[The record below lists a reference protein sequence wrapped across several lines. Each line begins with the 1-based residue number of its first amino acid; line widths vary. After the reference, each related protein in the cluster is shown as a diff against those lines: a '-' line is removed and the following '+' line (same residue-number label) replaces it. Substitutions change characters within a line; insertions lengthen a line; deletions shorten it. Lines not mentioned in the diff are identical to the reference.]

1 MSFILDALR
10 KSESRRKRS
19 QIPDLDSPE
28 PAPPPRPR
36 RRRLLWPLAGVAVL
50 ALSVAGALWLLP
62 SGWMPGAA
70 PSPANEPV
78 AAGPDE
84 RDPGRQPQMT
94 AGTDSGDRDLAS
106 SGPDE
111 SGSGS
116 GTGTDT
122 ATQAEA
128 GHNASTIRPRQQRE
142 SPPIDAEAAT
152 RELERR
158 MAEAQRRAE
167 EARRKAAAEQQ
178 VRAAR
183 GDQAASAESP
193 PEPRS
198 QATERTTNDAAAGRA
213 DARADSERRRERSRM
228 AEAAAERAANA
239 RAQTGAGEQPTP
251 APVRQS
257 GPDAGD
263 SPAQLPD
270 YVRAWELPLSVRR
283 KLPDLA
289 LTMHVFSPRPEE
301 RFVLIN
307 GERHTAGDVIGGSV
321 ELVEIRREGAI
332 MDFDS
337 HRFLLEPR

>member
-28 PAPPPRPR
+28 PSPPPRPR
-36 RRRLLWPLAGVAVL
+36 RRRLLWPLTGVAVL
-50 ALSVAGALWLLP
+50 ALTAAGAFWLMP
-62 SGWMPGAA
+62 AGWLPGAG

-78 AAGPDE
+78 AAGPDDRE
-84 RDPGRQPQMT
+84 SGRQPQMN
-94 AGTDSGDRDLAS
+94 AGAEPGERELAS
-106 SGPDE
+106 SAPRE
-111 SGSGS
+111 STS
-116 GTGTDT
+116 GTETGTE
-122 ATQAEA
+122 TQASA
-128 GHNASTIRPRQQRE
+128 GEDARTIRPREQRE
-142 SPPIDAEAAT
+142 SAPVDAEAAT
-152 RELERR
+152 RELEQR

-178 VRAAR
+178 ARAAR
-183 GDQAASAESP
+183 DESAASAETSP
-193 PEPRS
+193 RPRVEAAEP
-198 QATERTTNDAAAGRA
+198 AGRTAA
-213 DARADSERRRERSRM
+213 DASAGRVAPSAGERRRERTQAGVREPAARADADD
-228 AEAAAERAANA
+228 AEAVA
-239 RAQTGAGEQPTP
+239 
-251 APVRQS
+251 
-257 GPDAGD
+257 DD
-263 SPAQLPD
+263 SPSAQLPD

-307 GERHTAGDVIGGSV
+307 GERHTAGDVVGGSV